1 MAGIFDFETP
11 DQLDGITNPT
21 ADDRPRWSK
30 KASSTPTRFSRFGT
44 FPPPLPS
51 TNLGRGGVTA
61 LGAHVNLHRDDV
73 GENDQELSTIG
84 RAELYLLS

>member
-30 KASSTPTRFSRFGT
+30 KASSTPTRLFLKGTLYRVGSFTPFG
-44 FPPPLPS
+44 
-51 TNLGRGGVTA
+51 A
-61 LGAHVNLHRDDV
+61 L
-73 GENDQELSTIG
+73 DQDFKEEEG
-84 RAELYLLS
+84 RAR